1 MRRILWLDKKIRIVQ
16 YRGKYLVMYGKERLS
31 GPWNTDKEAVAAKQ
45 EWIV

>member
-1 MRRILWLDKKIRIVQ
+1 MRRILWLDKKILIVQ

>member
-1 MRRILWLDKKIRIVQ
+1 MKKIRIVP
-16 YRGKYLVMYGKERLS
+16 YRGKYLVMYGKECLS